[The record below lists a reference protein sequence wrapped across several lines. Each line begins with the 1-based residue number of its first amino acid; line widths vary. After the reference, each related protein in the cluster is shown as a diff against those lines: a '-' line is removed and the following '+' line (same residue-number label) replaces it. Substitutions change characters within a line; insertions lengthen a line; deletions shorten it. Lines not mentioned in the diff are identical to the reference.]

1 MNIGVIGLGSMG
13 KRRIR
18 LLKNLEQCG
27 SIIGID
33 SREDRRIEAEEA
45 FKTVGIVVRAKIE
58 RLCNERRYEEAKELE
73 KALITINNAD
83 YNH

>member
-1 MNIGVIGLGSMG
+1 MDREFTQTIETYGNPFSVSSG
-13 KRRIR
+13 K
-18 LLKNLEQCG
+18 
-27 SIIGID
+27 
-33 SREDRRIEAEEA
+33 EAEEA

-58 RLCNERRYEEAKELE
+58 RLCNERMYEEAKELE

>member
-1 MNIGVIGLGSMG
+1 MDREFTQTIETYGNPFSVSSG
-13 KRRIR
+13 K
-18 LLKNLEQCG
+18 
-27 SIIGID
+27 
-33 SREDRRIEAEEA
+33 EAEEA

-58 RLCNERRYEEAKELE
+58 RLCNEGRYEEAKELE

>member
-1 MNIGVIGLGSMG
+1 MDREFTQKIDTYGNPFSVSTG
-13 KRRIR
+13 K
-18 LLKNLEQCG
+18 
-27 SIIGID
+27 
-33 SREDRRIEAEEA
+33 EAEEA

>member
-1 MNIGVIGLGSMG
+1 MDREFTQTIETYGHPFSVSTG
-13 KRRIR
+13 K
-18 LLKNLEQCG
+18 
-27 SIIGID
+27 
-33 SREDRRIEAEEA
+33 EAEEA